1 MFTGQ
6 AQYLGPV
13 EIHSMITQALT
24 SYLHSEDPFPKAVSN
39 VLEHQEAVMRVG
51 GFVHSIFDAQLEWIT
66 GLVKAHLPTSN
77 SKYNLYLQHSLLH
90 GHVI

>member
-24 SYLHSEDPFPKAVSN
+24 SYLHSTCKAVSN
-39 VLEHQEAVMRVG
+39 VLEHQETVMRVG

-77 SKYNLYLQHSLLH
+77 GKYNLYLQHSLLH